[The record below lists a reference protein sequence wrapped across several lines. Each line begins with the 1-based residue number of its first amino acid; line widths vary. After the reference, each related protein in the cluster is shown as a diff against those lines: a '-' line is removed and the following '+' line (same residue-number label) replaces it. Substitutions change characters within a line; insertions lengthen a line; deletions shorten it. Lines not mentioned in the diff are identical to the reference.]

1 MVAENTL
8 LLLDFIDYAISSLTA
23 IGAIA
28 VAASY
33 GAIAAVGPKT
43 GPLRLFCPTTSM
55 FSRTSA
61 AAGGSTA
68 ACQFRVQ
75 FRRGHR
81 N

>member
-8 LLLDFIDYAISSLTA
+8 LLLDFVDYAISSLAA

-43 GPLRLFCPTTSM
+43 GAV
-55 FSRTSA
+55 A
-61 AAGGSTA
+61 AVLPDHQHVLEDV
-68 ACQFRVQ
+68 CC
-75 FRRGHR
+75 RRW
-81 N
+81 

>member
-8 LLLDFIDYAISSLTA
+8 LLQDFIDYAISSLTA

-43 GPLRLFCPTTSM
+43 G
-55 FSRTSA
+55 A
-61 AAGGSTA
+61 VSTVVPYHQHVLEDV
-68 ACQFRVQ
+68 CC
-75 FRRGHR
+75 RRW
-81 N
+81 